1 MSRSAEDLRAGRKR
15 EASEAQQKAE
25 NDLFD
30 LAFRLSEQVAGM
42 CTASQKK
49 AAAAFGESIQDLLYL
64 SERQEEVVVKA
75 ERVKP
80 SAPIQTRRSLAER
93 EQEISAGI
101 GRIMEKIRVVG
112 REVPELSSYVLD
124 MLRRARE
131 RAEEAATGLEEGRID
146 LARARAD
153 EAMRQV
159 NRSVVELLRSQES
172 HSSSCNNPNSQG
184 QGGLQKMQQMTDQQ
198 RGLNQE
204 TSRIP
209 IPSANPSSIPVE
221 ARAQMARLAAE
232 QQQIRKGLDELQ
244 QEVEEGGEVVGKL
257 DQILEDMRQVERD
270 LERAELSPETR
281 EKQEKILSRML
292 DAQRSIRERGY
303 RRDRRSRSGTETP
316 AASPE
321 DVPRTL
327 TEMRERV
334 KEDPVREQGLVVP
347 PEYEELIRSYY
358 RSLTGEK

>member
-1 MSRSAEDLRAGRKR
+1 
-15 EASEAQQKAE
+15 
-25 NDLFD
+25 
-30 LAFRLSEQVAGM
+30 
-42 CTASQKK
+42 
-49 AAAAFGESIQDLLYL
+49 
-64 SERQEEVVVKA
+64 
-75 ERVKP
+75 
-80 SAPIQTRRSLAER
+80 
-93 EQEISAGI
+93 
-101 GRIMEKIRVVG
+101 
-112 REVPELSSYVLD
+112 
-124 MLRRARE
+124 
-131 RAEEAATGLEEGRID
+131 
-146 LARARAD
+146 
-153 EAMRQV
+153 
-159 NRSVVELLRSQES
+159 
-172 HSSSCNNPNSQG
+172 
-184 QGGLQKMQQMTDQQ
+184 MQQMTDQQ

-204 TSRIP
+204 TSQIP
-209 IPSANPSSIPVE
+209 LPSANPSSLPLE